1 MFDIFI
7 IGGGINGSGIARD
20 ATGRGYKVGLAE
32 QYDFGSQT
40 SSWSTKLIHGG
51 IRYLEN
57 YEFSLVQESLKERE
71 IINKIAG
78 NISKP
83 MEFVLPHVPSL
94 RSSWIIQI
102 GLFLYDFLAGKS
114 KFSKSKKLK
123 LRDESLE
130 FLSQKYE
137 YGYQY
142 SDLQIDDSR
151 LTLLNI
157 LDAQKNGAVVKNYT
171 KVLSARKMEGGW
183 EISLS
188 NGQKYLTKF
197 LINASGPMISNTFEN
212 VLPLK
217 SYYPIRLIQGSHI
230 VVKKLYKE
238 NKSYIL
244 QQPDKRIV
252 FIIPYL
258 DKYSLIGTTELEVE
272 SATKPQIT
280 NEEKEYLIKCVNRFA
295 KDKLSSKDILWN
307 YSGVRPLIVDKS
319 KSISSNSRDYH
330 LDVQLKTSRLINIF
344 GGKLT
349 TYRKLSEKTV
359 DEIDKHLSNKIKHW
373 THLKALPGC
382 ENEPQIKNT
391 YGLDQNIITRISMT
405 YGDLAQKVMNC
416 MENYGGPGDNICG
429 NLYEFEIFYLVKN
442 EFAKNSDDILFRRGK
457 LGIEFNK
464 NEIHTKI
471 NEIIKKLNN

>member
-32 QYDFGSQT
+32 QFDFGSQT

-71 IINKIAG
+71 IISKIAG

-183 EISLS
+183 EVSLS

-280 NEEKEYLIKCVNRFA
+280 NEEREYLIKCVNRFA

-330 LDVQLKTSRLINIF
+330 LDVQLKTSHLINIF

-405 YGDLAQKVMNC
+405 YGDLAQKVLNC

-429 NLYEFEIFYLVKN
+429 NLYEFEIYYLVKN
-442 EFAKNSDDILFRRGK
+442 EFAKNSDDILFRRSK

-464 NEIHTKI
+464 NEIRTKI
-471 NEIIKKLNN
+471 DEIIKKLNN

>member
-57 YEFSLVQESLKERE
+57 YEFSLVRESLKERE
-71 IINKIAG
+71 IINKIAS

-114 KFSKSKKLK
+114 KFSKSQKLNFK
-123 LRDESLE
+123 GESLE
-130 FLSQKYE
+130 FLSQKYK

-157 LDAQKNGAVVKNYT
+157 LDAKKNGAVVKNYT
-171 KVLSARKMEGGW
+171 KVLSARKTKEGW

-197 LINASGPMISNTFEN
+197 LINATGPMISNTFES
-212 VLPLK
+212 VLPQKTL
-217 SYYPIRLIQGSHI
+217 YPIRLIQGSHI

-258 DKYSLIGTTELEVE
+258 DKYNLIGTTELEVE

-280 NEEKEYLIKCVNRFA
+280 NEEKEYLIDCVNRFA
-295 KDKLSSKDILWN
+295 KDKLSSKDILWS
-307 YSGVRPLIVDKS
+307 YSGVRPLIVDNS

-330 LDVQLKTSRLINIF
+330 LDVQLKSSYLINIF

-382 ENEPQIKNT
+382 EKEPRVRNT
-391 YGLDQNIITRISMT
+391 FGLDQKIITRILST
-405 YGDLAQKVMNC
+405 YGNLSQKVLNC
-416 MENYGGPGDNICG
+416 MEIYDGPGDYICE

-442 EFAKNSDDILFRRGK
+442 EFAKNSDDILFRRSK

-471 NEIIKKLNN
+471 NQVIKKIK

>member
-20 ATGRGYKVGLAE
+20 ASGRGYKVGLAE
-32 QYDFGSQT
+32 QFDFGSQT

-71 IINKIAG
+71 IINKIAR
-78 NISKP
+78 NISRP
-83 MEFVLPHVPSL
+83 MEFILPHVPSL
-94 RSSWIIQI
+94 RSSWIIQM

-114 KFSKSKKLK
+114 KFSKSKKLNFK
-123 LRDESLE
+123 GESFE

-171 KVLSARKMEGGW
+171 KVLSARKMEEGW

-188 NGQKYLTKF
+188 NGQKYYSKF

-217 SYYPIRLIQGSHI
+217 SLYPIRLIQGSHI

-244 QQPDKRIV
+244 QQPDKRII

-280 NEEKEYLIKCVNRFA
+280 NEEREYLIKCVNRFA
-295 KDKLSSKDILWN
+295 KDKLSSKEILWN

-405 YGDLAQKVMNC
+405 YGDLTQKVLNC

-442 EFAKNSDDILFRRGK
+442 EFVKNSNDILFRRGK

-471 NEIIKKLNN
+471 NEIIKKLNY

>member
-20 ATGRGYKVGLAE
+20 AAGRGYKVGLAE
-32 QYDFGSQT
+32 QFDFGSQT

-171 KVLSARKMEGGW
+171 KVLSARQMEGGW
-183 EISLS
+183 EVSLS

-280 NEEKEYLIKCVNRFA
+280 NEEREYLIKCVNRFA

-330 LDVQLKTSRLINIF
+330 LDVQLKKSRLINIF

-405 YGDLAQKVMNC
+405 YGDLAQKVLNC

-442 EFAKNSDDILFRRGK
+442 EFAKNSNDILFRRGK

-464 NEIHTKI
+464 NEIRTKI
-471 NEIIKKLNN
+471 DEIIKKLNN

>member
-32 QYDFGSQT
+32 QFDFGSQT

-71 IINKIAG
+71 IISKIAG

-183 EISLS
+183 QISLS
-188 NGQKYLTKF
+188 NGQKYYSKF

-280 NEEKEYLIKCVNRFA
+280 NEEREYLIKCVNRFA

-405 YGDLAQKVMNC
+405 YGDLAQKVLNC

-442 EFAKNSDDILFRRGK
+442 EFAKNSNDILFRRGK

-471 NEIIKKLNN
+471 NEIIKKLNY

>member
-1 MFDIFI
+1 M
-7 IGGGINGSGIARD
+7 
-20 ATGRGYKVGLAE
+20 
-32 QYDFGSQT
+32 
-40 SSWSTKLIHGG
+40 
-51 IRYLEN
+51 
-57 YEFSLVQESLKERE
+57 
-71 IINKIAG
+71 
-78 NISKP
+78 
-83 MEFVLPHVPSL
+83 
-94 RSSWIIQI
+94 
-102 GLFLYDFLAGKS
+102 
-114 KFSKSKKLK
+114 
-123 LRDESLE
+123 
-130 FLSQKYE
+130 
-137 YGYQY
+137 
-142 SDLQIDDSR
+142 
-151 LTLLNI
+151 
-157 LDAQKNGAVVKNYT
+157 
-171 KVLSARKMEGGW
+171 
-183 EISLS
+183 
-188 NGQKYLTKF
+188 
-197 LINASGPMISNTFEN
+197 
-212 VLPLK
+212 
-217 SYYPIRLIQGSHI
+217 
-230 VVKKLYKE
+230 YKE

-280 NEEKEYLIKCVNRFA
+280 NEEREYLIKCVNRFA

-373 THLKALPGC
+373 THLRALPGC

-405 YGDLAQKVMNC
+405 YGDLAQKVLNC

-442 EFAKNSDDILFRRGK
+442 EFAKNSNDILFRRGK

>member
-20 ATGRGYKVGLAE
+20 AAGRGYKVGLAE
-32 QYDFGSQT
+32 QFDFGSQT

-71 IINKIAG
+71 VINKIAR
-78 NISKP
+78 NISNP
-83 MEFVLPHVPSL
+83 MEFILPHVPSL
-94 RSSWIIQI
+94 RSSWIIQT

-123 LRDESLE
+123 FKGESLE

-171 KVLSARKMEGGW
+171 KVLSAQKTKDGW

-197 LINASGPMISNTFEN
+197 LINASGPMISKTFES

-217 SYYPIRLIQGSHI
+217 SLYPIRLIQGSHI
-230 VVKKLYKE
+230 IVKKLYKE
-238 NKSYIL
+238 NK
-244 QQPDKRIV
+244 
-252 FIIPYL
+252 
-258 DKYSLIGTTELEVE
+258 
-272 SATKPQIT
+272 
-280 NEEKEYLIKCVNRFA
+280 
-295 KDKLSSKDILWN
+295 
-307 YSGVRPLIVDKS
+307 
-319 KSISSNSRDYH
+319 
-330 LDVQLKTSRLINIF
+330 
-344 GGKLT
+344 
-349 TYRKLSEKTV
+349 
-359 DEIDKHLSNKIKHW
+359 
-373 THLKALPGC
+373 
-382 ENEPQIKNT
+382 
-391 YGLDQNIITRISMT
+391 
-405 YGDLAQKVMNC
+405 
-416 MENYGGPGDNICG
+416 
-429 NLYEFEIFYLVKN
+429 
-442 EFAKNSDDILFRRGK
+442 
-457 LGIEFNK
+457 
-464 NEIHTKI
+464 
-471 NEIIKKLNN
+471 

>member
-32 QYDFGSQT
+32 QFDFGSQT

-171 KVLSARKMEGGW
+171 KVLSARKMDEGW

-188 NGQKYLTKF
+188 NGQKYYSKF

-217 SYYPIRLIQGSHI
+217 SLYPIRLIQGSHI

-280 NEEKEYLIKCVNRFA
+280 NEEREYLIKCVNRFA
-295 KDKLSSKDILWN
+295 KDKLSSKEILWN

-405 YGDLAQKVMNC
+405 YGDLAQKVLNC

-442 EFAKNSDDILFRRGK
+442 EFAKNSNDILFRRGK

-471 NEIIKKLNN
+471 NEIIKKLNY

>member
-20 ATGRGYKVGLAE
+20 AAGRGYKVGLAE
-32 QYDFGSQT
+32 QFDFGSQT

-71 IINKIAG
+71 VINKIAR
-78 NISKP
+78 NISNP
-83 MEFVLPHVPSL
+83 MEFILPHVPSL
-94 RSSWIIQI
+94 RSSWIIQT

-114 KFSKSKKLK
+114 KFSKSKKLNFK
-123 LRDESLE
+123 GESLE

-171 KVLSARKMEGGW
+171 KVLSARKTKDGW

-197 LINASGPMISNTFEN
+197 LINASGPMISKTFES

-217 SYYPIRLIQGSHI
+217 SLYPIRLIQGSHI
-230 VVKKLYKE
+230 IVKKLYEE

-280 NEEKEYLIKCVNRFA
+280 NEEKEYLIECVNRFA
-295 KDKLSSKDILWN
+295 KDKLSIKDILWN
-307 YSGVRPLIVDKS
+307 YSGVRPLIVDNS
-319 KSISSNSRDYH
+319 KSISRNSRDYH
-330 LDVQLKTSRLINIF
+330 LDVQLKSSHLINIF

-359 DEIDKHLSNKIKHW
+359 DEIDKYLRNKIKHW
-373 THLKALPGC
+373 THLKSLPGC
-382 ENEPQIKNT
+382 ENEPQITNT
-391 YGLDQNIITRISMT
+391 FGLDQNIITRITRT
-405 YGDLAQKVMNC
+405 YGDLTQKVLNC
-416 MENYGGPGDNICG
+416 MENYDGPGDNICG
-429 NLYEFEIFYLVKN
+429 NLYEFEIYYLVKN
-442 EFAKNSDDILFRRGK
+442 EFAKNSDDILFRRSK

-464 NEIHTKI
+464 NEIRTKI
-471 NEIIKKLNN
+471 DEIIKKLHN

>member
-32 QYDFGSQT
+32 QFDFGSQT

-171 KVLSARKMEGGW
+171 KVLSARKMEEGW

-188 NGQKYLTKF
+188 NGQKYYSKF

-217 SYYPIRLIQGSHI
+217 SLYPIRLIQGSHI

-280 NEEKEYLIKCVNRFA
+280 NEEREYLIKCVNRFA
-295 KDKLSSKDILWN
+295 KDKLSSKEILWN

-405 YGDLAQKVMNC
+405 YGDLAQKVLNC

-471 NEIIKKLNN
+471 NEIIKKLNY

>member
-32 QYDFGSQT
+32 QFDFGSQT

-183 EISLS
+183 QISLS
-188 NGQKYLTKF
+188 NGQKYYSKF

-280 NEEKEYLIKCVNRFA
+280 NEEREYLIKCVNRFA

-405 YGDLAQKVMNC
+405 YGDLAQKVLNC

-442 EFAKNSDDILFRRGK
+442 EFAKNSNDILFRRGK

>member
-32 QYDFGSQT
+32 QFDFGSQT

-183 EISLS
+183 EVCLS

-212 VLPLK
+212 VLPIK

-280 NEEKEYLIKCVNRFA
+280 NEEREYLIKCVNRFA

-359 DEIDKHLSNKIKHW
+359 DEIDKHLINKIKHW

-405 YGDLAQKVMNC
+405 YGDLAQKVLNC

-442 EFAKNSDDILFRRGK
+442 EFAKNSNDILFRRGK

-471 NEIIKKLNN
+471 NEIIKKLNY